1 MCGDPTLAVVWEGA
15 GESGGLVVT
24 MIYLLAMLLLL
35 LTCVFSRCYLKGSNI
50 LLE

>member
-1 MCGDPTLAVVWEGA
+1 MIPPWLWFGKEL
-15 GESGGLVVT
+15 ESLGGLVVT

-35 LTCVFSRCYLKGSNI
+35 LTSVFSRCYLKGSNI